1 MINQQKLQCHQSYIS
16 RKWDENA
23 DKFSVSRYKRLT
35 RCNRMILKRTFEVID
50 EIWDSVGFN

>member
-1 MINQQKLQCHQSYIS
+1 MTNQQKLQRHQSYIS

-23 DKFSVSRYKRLT
+23 DNFSVSRYKRLT

-50 EIWDSVGFN
+50 EIWDSVGA